1 MLKKW
6 KICAAAFALGGLLCS
21 PLSVSAAENDSKF
34 VHLSFM
40 GSYLESHPTT
50 QEVFVPFMEAAE
62 KAFDGRLSFDYFS
75 TNALYS
81 EAEAYSAVSDGRSDI
96 GTVRPSLFPMKMRL
110 LSVVSLP
117 GMCSN
122 AVVGSLV
129 GEELIQK
136 FPEVRAELPANTVH
150 FTSWASAPYQLHTV
164 MPVRSREDLKG
175 KKIAVWDATTMEF
188 VNALGAQ
195 AVRMSSPDTFLAL
208 SRGMVDGVLCPL
220 APLRSYKISD
230 EARYHLL
237 LGLGVNTFTAET
249 NKTLWDA
256 MPDDMKKWLSSQGG
270 LVMAQACGSS
280 LERTALA
287 EVEWMKGQGHEFTV
301 LSEEELATFLE
312 PLDVFVE
319 RWKTEVCK
327 GLDPKLVENVYQFAR
342 ERSQYHMEQMRAGK
356 YGEYKI

>member
-21 PLSVSAAENDSKF
+21 PVSGIAAGNDSKF
-34 VHLSFM
+34 AHLSFM
-40 GSYLESHPTT
+40 GGYLESHPTT
-50 QEVFVPFMEAAE
+50 QEVFKPFMEEAE
-62 KAFDGRLSFDYFS
+62 KKFDGRLSFDYFS

-81 EAEAYSAVSDGRSDI
+81 EAEAYSAVSEGRSDI
-96 GTVRPSLFPMKMRL
+96 GMVRPALFPMKMKL

-117 GMCSN
+117 GMCPN

-129 GEELIQK
+129 VEELIQK

-150 FTSWASAPYQLHTV
+150 FTSWASAPYQLHTL

-175 KKIAVWDATTMEF
+175 KKIAVWDTVTMEY
-188 VNALGAQ
+188 VNALGAH

-230 EARYHLL
+230 EAKYHLL
-237 LGLGVNTFTAET
+237 IGLGVNTFTAEA
-249 NKTLWDA
+249 NKNLWDS

-280 LERTALA
+280 LEHSALA

-301 LSEEELATFLE
+301 LSEEEREAFLE

-319 RWKTEVCK
+319 RWKTDVCK
-327 GLDPKLVENVYQFAR
+327 GLDPKVVEKVYQFAC
-342 ERSQYHMEQMRAGK
+342 ERSKYHTEQMKAGK

>member
-21 PLSVSAAENDSKF
+21 PLSGSAAENDSKF
-34 VHLSFM
+34 AHLSFM
-40 GSYLESHPTT
+40 GGYLESHPTT
-50 QEVFVPFMEAAE
+50 QEVFVPFMKAAE
-62 KAFDGRLSFDYFS
+62 KKFNGRLSFDYFS

-81 EAEAYSAVSDGRSDI
+81 ETEAYSAISDGRSDI
-96 GTVRPSLFPMKMRL
+96 GMVRPSLFPMKMRL

-117 GMCSN
+117 GMCPN

-129 GEELIQK
+129 VEELIQK

-188 VNALGAQ
+188 VNALGAH

-230 EARYHLL
+230 ETKYHLL
-237 LGLGVNTFTAET
+237 IGLGVNTFTAEA
-249 NKTLWDA
+249 NKTLWDS
-256 MPDDMKKWLSSQGG
+256 MPADMKKWLSSQGG

-280 LERTALA
+280 LEHTALT

-301 LSEEELATFLE
+301 LSEEDRAAFLA

-319 RWKTEVCK
+319 KWKTEVCK
-327 GLDPKLVENVYQFAR
+327 GIDAKVVDKVYQFAC
-342 ERSQYHMEQMRAGK
+342 ERSKYHTEQMRAGK
-356 YGEYKI
+356 YGEFKI